1 MIDKGVLNEHSG
13 AESNIVAAE
22 ALFTQ
27 VARDARALLR
37 AADPWLSSSLSRP
50 LGTAASVA

>member
-1 MIDKGVLNEHSG
+1 MIDRGVLNEHSG

-37 AADPWLSSSLSRP
+37 AAEPSLSSSLGRP
-50 LGTAASVA
+50 LGSAASVA